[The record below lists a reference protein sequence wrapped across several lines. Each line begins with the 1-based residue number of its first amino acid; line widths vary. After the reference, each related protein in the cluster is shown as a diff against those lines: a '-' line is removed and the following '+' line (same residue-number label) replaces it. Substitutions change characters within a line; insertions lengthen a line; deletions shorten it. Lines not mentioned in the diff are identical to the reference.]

1 MEAFEQDIITEE
13 TALLYCSKR
22 STISRGIDNLK
33 KSRGE
38 MTTSMGSLRMK
49 TPPSGGGGAAPPILK
64 IK

>member
-1 MEAFEQDIITEE
+1 MEAFEAGIITEE

-38 MTTSMGSLRMK
+38 MTTTMGSLRMK
-49 TPPSGGGGAAPPILK
+49 SSPSEAAPPVLK